1 MNSNRSRQQTQREYE
16 VTLMNHYL
24 DAFVHN
30 MDTLVSTT
38 SDPTS
43 IAAQTERYL
52 AELIRHPEFLEEQYR
67 EPAPDRYRQ
76 HVVHVHPEGK
86 YSIVSLVWCPG
97 QATPI
102 HDHRC
107 WCVVGVLEGRE
118 TATRYGLYEE
128 SGSRVLRLTEETTH
142 DPGEVCALVPPVEDI
157 HKVANGSGEGLT
169 ISMHIYGD
177 DIAKVGS
184 SINHVFDH
192 PVVAEVPSE
201 ATPVSWREGQ
211 LADPMTTALPT
222 I

>member
-1 MNSNRSRQQTQREYE
+1 MNQ
-16 VTLMNHYL
+16 YL
-24 DAFVHN
+24 DVFVKD
-30 MDTLVSTT
+30 MDDLVSTT

-43 IAAQTERYL
+43 IAAQTERHL
-52 AELIRHPEFLEEQYR
+52 AELIKHPEFLEEQFR

-86 YSIVSLVWCPG
+86 YSIVSLVWRPG

-118 TATRYGLYEE
+118 TETRYDLYEN
-128 SGSRVLRLTEETTH
+128 SGSRVLRLTEETSY

-157 HKVANGSGEGLT
+157 HKVANGGSEGIT

-177 DIAKVGS
+177 NIAEVGS
-184 SINHVFDH
+184 SINHIFDH

-201 ATPVSWREGQ
+201 ATPVSWRDGL
-211 LADPMTTALPT
+211 LADPVATTRPT